1 MSHTYEKISGNK
13 VRLTFSIP
21 AALFAAAMQKAYLKL
36 RGRINVPGFRKGKA
50 PRRMIETLY
59 GEGVFY
65 DDAFEALFP
74 DAYEEAIREYDL
86 HPVDRPQID
95 LDEIGEGK
103 DLKFHLEVF
112 VRPDVTLGEY
122 KGLTVEVDQEKLTD
136 AMIDARISQ
145 DQDKASRTID
155 VDDRPVQEGD
165 TVNLNYAG
173 SVDGVPFAGGTAEH
187 QTLTIGSHTFIPG
200 FEEQMVGMNVGE
212 EKDLQVKFPDEY
224 HAEELKGKDA
234 VFHVKVNGIQVTEKP
249 ELDDDFAADISDFNT
264 FAEYRES
271 IVKELTDRIN
281 ENNAIAAENA
291 LVEKAGENAQ
301 MDIPEAMI
309 EDQADYMVREMAVRM
324 SYQGIKMDDYLK
336 YTGQTREGLAA
347 MYKPEAE
354 KRVKTELVIEA
365 IRKAENLEP
374 GEAEIEKAI
383 EDQAKRSG
391 MDVEEFKKNLTDEQ
405 KDYLKDNA
413 AIQMVLDLL
422 KKDATILEKKKEEPA
437 EEKPAKKAAAK
448 KTTKKTE
455 TSEETPAEEK
465 PAKKT
470 AKKAEAAEEAPAE
483 EKPAKKPA
491 AKKTA
496 KKAEDAET
504 AEEAPA
510 EETKKPAKKPAAKKK
525 TAEE

>member
-13 VRLTFSIP
+13 ARLTFSIP
-21 AALFAAAMQKAYLKL
+21 AALFAEAIQKAYLKL

-59 GEGVFY
+59 GESVFY

-74 DAYEEAIREYDL
+74 DVYEEAIKEYDL

-95 LDEIGEGK
+95 VDEIGEGK

-122 KGLTVEVDQEKLTD
+122 KGLTVETEQQKVTD
-136 AMIDARISQ
+136 EMINARISE
-145 DQDKASRTID
+145 DQEKASRTID

-165 TVNLNYAG
+165 TVNLDYAG
-173 SVDGVPFAGGTAEH
+173 SVDGVAFAGGTAED
-187 QTLTIGSHTFIPG
+187 QTLTIGSHAFIPG
-200 FEEQMVGMNVGE
+200 FEEQMVGMSIGE

-249 ELDDDFAADISDFNT
+249 ELDDDFAADISEYNT

-271 IVKELTDRIN
+271 IVRELTDRVN

-291 LVEKAGENAQ
+291 LVAKAVENAQ

-309 EDQADYMVREMAVRM
+309 DDQAEYMVREMAMRM

-383 EDQAKRSG
+383 EEQAKRSG
-391 MDVEEFKKNLTDEQ
+391 MDVETFKKNLTDEQ

-422 KKDATILEKKKEEPA
+422 KKDATILEKKEEPA
-437 EEKPAKKAAAK
+437 EEKTEEKPAKKSAAK
-448 KTTKKTE
+448 KTTKKA
-455 TSEETPAEEK
+455 EET
-465 PAKKT
+465 
-470 AKKAEAAEEAPAE
+470 PAE

-496 KKAEDAET
+496 RKAET
-504 AEEAPA
+504 AEETPA
-510 EETKKPAKKPAAKKK
+510 GETPEEETKKPAKKPAAKKK